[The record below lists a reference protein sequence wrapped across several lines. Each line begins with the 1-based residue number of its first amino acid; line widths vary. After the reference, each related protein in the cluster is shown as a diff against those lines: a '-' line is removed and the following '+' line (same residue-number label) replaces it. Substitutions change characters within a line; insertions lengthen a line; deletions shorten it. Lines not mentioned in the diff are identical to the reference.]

1 MWEMQ
6 FDRQKSEIGL
16 LYGLISKIRTM
27 LFLKEMI
34 REKWIRADADYS
46 RFKGQLE
53 KIPPGKL
60 PEDKKFNPLAMN
72 PWMLHKALPH
82 AARYSVEELV
92 RAMELL
98 LNCNRKLVS
107 SALDEK
113 LVLQQTLVEIARRAA
128 PVS

>member
-1 MWEMQ
+1 
-6 FDRQKSEIGL
+6 
-16 LYGLISKIRTM
+16 
-27 LFLKEMI
+27 MI
-34 REKWIRADADYS
+34 REKWIRPDADYS

-53 KIPPGKL
+53 KIPPGRL

-72 PWMLHKALPH
+72 PFMLFKALPH
-82 AARYSVEELV
+82 ARRYSADELV

-113 LVLQQTLVEIARRAA
+113 LILQQTLVEIARAV

>member
-1 MWEMQ
+1 MQ
-6 FDRQKSEIGL
+6 FDKQKSEIGL
-16 LYGLISKIRTM
+16 LYGLISKVRTM
-27 LFLKEMI
+27 IFLKEMI
-34 REKWIRADADYS
+34 REKWIRPDSDYP
-46 RFKGQLE
+46 RFKAQLE

-72 PWMLHKALPH
+72 PFMLYKALPH
-82 AARYSVEELV
+82 SRRYSTSELV

-98 LNCNRKLVS
+98 LRCNQKLVS

-113 LVLQQTLVEIARRAA
+113 LVLQQTLVEIARVAA